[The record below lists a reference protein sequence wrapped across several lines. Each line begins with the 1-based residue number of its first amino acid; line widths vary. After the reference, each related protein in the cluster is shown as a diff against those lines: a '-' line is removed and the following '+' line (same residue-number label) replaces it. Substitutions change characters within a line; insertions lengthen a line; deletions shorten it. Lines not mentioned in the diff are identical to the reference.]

1 MAMPLALVNG
11 LLDQRPRTEHLA
23 VTIHHSP
30 CQKHHSTI
38 GVHRLTFHV
47 RIRAPSIT
55 HAAVPTPY
63 LRPPSRH
70 HLGASMSTTAT
81 KHRQAPPG
89 AASCKQVRL
98 DDWAPTQA
106 IRASLRQEH
115 TVTIGLPTPTLDG
128 CLPRQLQSACVFTL
142 WRWQLR
148 VGHAR
153 GTVTTRGTVS
163 SILNKFLNKC
173 STFGSMRSMCS
184 RASQWQ
190 PVMISIPHY
199 IRHWYW

>member
-1 MAMPLALVNG
+1 MAMPWALVNG
-11 LLDQRPRTEHLA
+11 FSEQSA
-23 VTIHHSP
+23 VMTHHSP
-30 CQKHHSTI
+30 CLKPHSTI
-38 GVHRLTFHV
+38 GVHRLVFHV
-47 RIRAPSIT
+47 RIWTPSTT

-63 LRPPSRH
+63 LQPPSQY

-81 KHRQAPPG
+81 KRRQALPG
-89 AASCKQVRL
+89 TASSRQVRL
-98 DDWAPTQA
+98 DDRAPTQA

-115 TVTIGLPTPTLDG
+115 TVTIGFPTPTLDG

-153 GTVTTRGTVS
+153 GTVATRGTFS
-163 SILNKFLNKC
+163 SILNKFLNKR
-173 STFGSMRSMCS
+173 STFGSIRSMCS